1 MSYPEASLFSQKPVV
16 SNWLKTSRKRNETHG
31 PQNAGLPPTRKHL
44 ACATM
49 EDDIEPLS
57 GSSMV
62 PLALALLAIVL
73 GGSGLYFGLTASQQ
87 LAPLSESID
96 AGSSSSARIDQ
107 QLSSLETRLVAISTH
122 NDELKKTVERLRIY
136 GTQSEQMAK
145 QAAAGVKANRD
156 ELVKLAETMKE
167 LTTSGTP
174 RPSTASAPSATADSL
189 SAAPVATGSSS
200 IYVIKSGDTFAKI
213 ASLKG
218 VSLGALLDANPEAD
232 PRRLRI
238 GQEINIPAN

>member
-1 MSYPEASLFSQKPVV
+1 
-16 SNWLKTSRKRNETHG
+16 
-31 PQNAGLPPTRKHL
+31 
-44 ACATM
+44 M

-96 AGSSSSARIDQ
+96 EGSSSSARIDQ
-107 QLSSLETRLVAISTH
+107 QLSSLETRLVEVSTH

-136 GTQSEQMAK
+136 GTQSEQMGK

-156 ELVKLAETMKE
+156 EIVKLAAWQ
-167 LTTSGTP
+167 
-174 RPSTASAPSATADSL
+174 RRDSQFNCRWQC
-189 SAAPVATGSSS
+189 VA
-200 IYVIKSGDTFAKI
+200 ICR
-213 ASLKG
+213 
-218 VSLGALLDANPEAD
+218 LG
-232 PRRLRI
+232 
-238 GQEINIPAN
+238 G